1 MNDLSE
7 YIYKLMKTRHP
18 LPLVMSI
25 SVTDECNLDDKVI
38 LESLIKRLNHK
49 IINFNIRGED
59 VSILQEAVNSLT
71 KLKKAKILEEL

>member
-38 LESLIKRLNHK
+38 LESLIKRKRPAGCL
-49 IINFNIRGED
+49 IY
-59 VSILQEAVNSLT
+59 
-71 KLKKAKILEEL
+71 KLKTFDSMSG